1 MHLDKKGYNN
11 ANLSD
16 DIDLPDNMILFNGL
30 FDNVDLSNNANFSD
44 DADLS
49 DLHLK
54 MSNLCV
60 VLS

>member
-1 MHLDKKGYNN
+1 MHLDKKGYYN

-30 FDNVDLSNNANFSD
+30 FDNVDLSNDANFSD
-44 DADLS
+44 DADAS